1 MPPSPKPASA
11 VPPPANEVRLT
22 GRLAAAPRRI
32 TLPSGDELVSLRVVV
47 DRPARRRTA
56 TGSAPTVDT
65 IECSVWAAGLA
76 RRVERWEP
84 GDVVSL
90 SGCLRRRFWRTPA
103 GARSRYDVEV
113 AQARRL
119 R

>member
-1 MPPSPKPASA
+1 MPTT
-11 VPPPANEVRLT
+11 PPLEDQPANAVQLT
-22 GRLAAAPRRI
+22 GRLAAAPLRL

-47 DRPARRRTA
+47 ERPAHRRRTRS
-56 TGSAPTVDT
+56 GPTVDT

-84 GDVVSL
+84 GDVVSVRG
-90 SGCLRRRFWRTPA
+90 SLRRRFWRTPA

-113 AQARRL
+113 TQARRL

>member
-1 MPPSPKPASA
+1 MPPSPKPPSA
-11 VPPPANEVRLT
+11 VPAPANEVRLT

>member
-1 MPPSPKPASA
+1 MPPSPNPPSA
-11 VPPPANEVRLT
+11 VTPATNEVRLT
-22 GRLAAAPRRI
+22 GRLAATPRRV

-47 DRPARRRTA
+47 DRPARKRG

-65 IECSVWAAGLA
+65 IECSVWVAGLA